1 LHGNR
6 RRHGA
11 ARPTTAAGLSI
22 DFTDLLRD
30 GVHRPFY
37 SRGMDARTR
46 KTADIDEAVADDAR
60 SIAES
65 ITAKRDRL
73 LASLT
78 LIAGIGLI
86 VSLPFALRAGAEFF
100 MPVTA
105 ALVVAI
111 ALVPLLEW
119 FERRG
124 IPSKASAGLC
134 VILFLLL
141 ALFAIGSILMPASNW
156 VAQVPTKIPR
166 VRAALEPVI
175 QLYKHLD
182 RFIDRTVSQI
192 AITQQ
197 EHTRS
202 VTIET
207 PNSMSNL
214 LISSAPHLLIQ
225 LFFALLVIFFF
236 LAGWTA
242 MRKKTIVSRGSF
254 EGALTTA
261 RVIQQVVDATSTYLG
276 TITLINIG
284 LGALTAGA
292 LWLLGMPSPVMW
304 GGIVAVANYIPYL
317 GPIVCALLL
326 FFGALMTYPDI
337 WPALAPPAAFICFHL
352 VEANFFTPM
361 VVGHR
366 LTISPLSILISLS
379 FWAWVWGTTGAL
391 LAVPLLI
398 IMKTIFSAAGT
409 PDIAGFLFEHGT
421 LTHIGDPDEEEENER
436 QEMQPAM
443 VDTPQRPS

>member
-1 LHGNR
+1 
-6 RRHGA
+6 
-11 ARPTTAAGLSI
+11 
-22 DFTDLLRD
+22 
-30 GVHRPFY
+30 
-37 SRGMDARTR
+37 MDARTR
-46 KTADIDEAVADDAR
+46 KHQAIDHEDEARAL
-60 SIAES
+60 AET

-73 LASLT
+73 LAGLT
-78 LIAGIGLI
+78 LIAGIG
-86 VSLPFALRAGAEFF
+86 VVVALPFALRAGAEFF

-105 ALVVAI
+105 ALVIAI

-124 IPSKASAGLC
+124 MPSRLSAALC
-134 VILFLLL
+134 VIIFLAT
-141 ALFAIGSILMPASNW
+141 ALFAIGSIVIPASDW
-156 VAQVPTKIPR
+156 VAQIPTKIGK
-166 VRAALEPVI
+166 VRAALEPI
-175 QLYKHLD
+175 FDLYKNLD
-182 RFIDRTVSQI
+182 RFVGRIANQIEINHASHART
-192 AITQQ
+192 
-197 EHTRS
+197 
-202 VTIET
+202 VTIEQ
-207 PNSMSNL
+207 PSSVMGL
-214 LISSAPHLLIQ
+214 LATSAPHLLIQ
-225 LFFALLVIFFF
+225 LFFSLLVIFFF

-284 LGALTAGA
+284 LGALTATA
-292 LWLLGMPSPVMW
+292 LWWLGMPSAVMW

-317 GPIVCALLL
+317 GPIVAALLL
-326 FFGALMTYPDI
+326 FVGGLMTYPDV
-337 WPALAPPAAFICFHL
+337 WGALMPPAVFIGFHL

-379 FWAWVWGTTGAL
+379 FWAWIWGTTGAL

-398 IMKTIFSAAGT
+398 IMKTVFSAAGT

-421 LTHIGDPDEEEENER
+421 LTHIGDPDEEEEDER
-436 QEMQPAM
+436 QQMQPAM
-443 VDTPQRPS
+443 VDTPKPPA

>member
-1 LHGNR
+1 
-6 RRHGA
+6 
-11 ARPTTAAGLSI
+11 
-22 DFTDLLRD
+22 
-30 GVHRPFY
+30 
-37 SRGMDARTR
+37 MDARTH
-46 KTADIDEAVADDAR
+46 KQQHVIDSEDETR
-60 SIAES
+60 LLAET
-65 ITAKRDRL
+65 ITVKRDRL

-78 LIAGIGLI
+78 LIAGIGLL

-124 IPSKASAGLC
+124 VPSRLSAGLC
-134 VILFLLL
+134 VLIFLLL
-141 ALFAIGSILMPASNW
+141 AIFAIGSIVVPATDW
-156 VAQVPTKIPR
+156 VAQVPTKITK
-166 VRAALEPVI
+166 VRAALEPVFDV
-175 QLYKHLD
+175 YKNLD
-182 RFIDRTVSQI
+182 RFIDRITTQVQLSQ
-192 AITQQ
+192 ASHART
-197 EHTRS
+197 
-202 VTIET
+202 VTIEQ
-207 PNSMSNL
+207 PNSVMGL
-214 LISSAPHLLIQ
+214 LATSAPHLLIQ

-292 LWLLGMPSPVMW
+292 LWWLGMPSPVMW

-317 GPIVCALLL
+317 GPIVCSLLL
-326 FFGALMTYPDI
+326 FVGGLMTYPDI
-337 WPALAPPAAFICFHL
+337 WGALMPPAAFISFHL
-352 VEANFFTPM
+352 IEANFFTPM

-366 LTISPLSILISLS
+366 LTISPLSILVSLS

-398 IMKTIFSAAGT
+398 IMKTVFSAAGT

-421 LTHIGDPDEEEENER
+421 LTHVGDPDEEEVEER
-436 QEMQPAM
+436 QEMEPAM
-443 VDTPQRPS
+443 VDTPKPSS

>member
-1 LHGNR
+1 ML
-6 RRHGA
+6 
-11 ARPTTAAGLSI
+11 RP
-22 DFTDLLRD
+22 
-30 GVHRPFY
+30 V
-37 SRGMDARTR
+37 DARTG
-46 KTADIDEAVADDAR
+46 KQQSKEHQIEPVTDEARAL
-60 SIAES
+60 AET
-65 ITAKRDRL
+65 ITVKRDRL

-86 VSLPFALRAGAEFF
+86 VALPFALQAGAEFF

-105 ALVVAI
+105 ALVVAV

-124 IPSKASAGLC
+124 VPSRLSAGLC
-134 VILFLLL
+134 VIIFL
-141 ALFAIGSILMPASNW
+141 AAAIFAIGSIVVPATDW
-156 VAQVPTKIPR
+156 IALVPHRIGK
-166 VRAALEPVI
+166 VRAALQPILE
-175 QLYKHLD
+175 LYQNLD
-182 RFIDRTVSQI
+182 RFITRTAAQIQVSQEHARTV
-192 AITQQ
+192 
-197 EHTRS
+197 R
-202 VTIET
+202 IED
-207 PNSMSNL
+207 SNTFTSL
-214 LISSAPHLLIQ
+214 LATSAPHLLIQ

-242 MRKKTIVSRGSF
+242 MRKRTIVSRGSF

-292 LWLLGMPSPVMW
+292 LWLLGMPSPIMW

-326 FFGALMTYPDI
+326 FVGGLMTYPDV
-337 WPALAPPAAFICFHL
+337 WGALAPPAAFICFHL

-398 IMKTIFSAAGT
+398 IMKTVFAAAGT

-421 LTHIGDPDEEEENER
+421 LTHVGDADEQETEER
-436 QEMQPAM
+436 QEMEPAM
-443 VDTPQRPS
+443 VDTEKPAS

>member
-1 LHGNR
+1 
-6 RRHGA
+6 
-11 ARPTTAAGLSI
+11 
-22 DFTDLLRD
+22 
-30 GVHRPFY
+30 
-37 SRGMDARTR
+37 MDARTR
-46 KTADIDEAVADDAR
+46 KNAQVDDDVADEAR
-60 SIAES
+60 MLAET

-78 LIAGIGLI
+78 LLAGIGLI
-86 VSLPFALRAGAEFF
+86 VGFPFALREGAEFF

-111 ALVPLLEW
+111 ALVPALEW

-124 IPSKASAGLC
+124 IPSKLSAGLC
-134 VILFLLL
+134 VLIFLAV
-141 ALFAIGSILMPASNW
+141 ALFAIGSIVVPARDW
-156 VAQVPTKIPR
+156 VAQVPGSIPK
-166 VRAALEPVI
+166 VRSTLEPVI
-175 QLYKHLD
+175 QVYKHLD
-182 RFIDRTVSQI
+182 KFIDKTTAQI
-192 AITQQ
+192 ALTQEQ
-197 EHTRS
+197 TRA
-202 VTIET
+202 VRIET
-207 PNSMSNL
+207 PNSMSSL
-214 LISSAPHLLIQ
+214 LLSSAPHLLIQ

-276 TITLINIG
+276 TITVINIG
-284 LGALTAGA
+284 LGSLTAGA

-317 GPIVCALLL
+317 GPIVCGLLL
-326 FFGALMTYPDI
+326 FLGGLMIYPDI
-337 WPALAPPAAFICFHL
+337 WGALAPPAIFISFHL
-352 VEANFFTPM
+352 IEANFFTPM

-379 FWAWVWGTTGAL
+379 FWAWIWGTTGAL

-421 LTHIGDPDEEEENER
+421 LTHVGDPDEEEEDER

-443 VDTPQRPS
+443 VDTPKPRP

>member
-1 LHGNR
+1 M
-6 RRHGA
+6 
-11 ARPTTAAGLSI
+11 
-22 DFTDLLRD
+22 
-30 GVHRPFY
+30 V
-37 SRGMDARTR
+37 MDARTR
-46 KTADIDEAVADDAR
+46 KHHAQDEEAGDEARVL
-60 SIAES
+60 AET
-65 ITAKRDRL
+65 ITVKRDRL

-86 VSLPFALRAGAEFF
+86 IALPFALRYGAEFF

-124 IPSKASAGLC
+124 IPSKLAAGLC
-134 VILFLLL
+134 VIIFLLM
-141 ALFAIGSILMPASNW
+141 ALFALGSIVVPASDW
-156 VAQVPTKIPR
+156 VSQVPGKIPK
-166 VRAALEPVI
+166 VRSALEPVFD
-175 QLYKHLD
+175 LYKNLD
-182 RFIDRTVSQI
+182 RFIDRTASQI
-192 AITQQ
+192 ALTQEQ
-197 EHTRS
+197 GRA
-202 VTIET
+202 VRIET
-207 PNSMSNL
+207 PNSMSSL

-236 LAGWTA
+236 LAGWTT
-242 MRKKTIVSRGSF
+242 MRKRTIVSRGSF

-276 TITLINIG
+276 TITLINVG

-326 FFGALMTYPDI
+326 FLGGLMTFPDV
-337 WPALAPPAAFICFHL
+337 WGALAPPAIFIGFHL
-352 VEANFFTPM
+352 IEANFFTPM

-379 FWAWVWGTTGAL
+379 FWAWIWGTTGAL

-421 LTHIGDPDEEEENER
+421 LTHVGDPNEEEEDER
-436 QEMQPAM
+436 QQMEPAM
-443 VDTPQRPS
+443 VDTPKALS

>member
-1 LHGNR
+1 M
-6 RRHGA
+6 
-11 ARPTTAAGLSI
+11 TACAGVDIL
-22 DFTDLLRD
+22 
-30 GVHRPFY
+30 VH
-37 SRGMDARTR
+37 MDART
-46 KTADIDEAVADDAR
+46 KKQAHDEESPVVEEAR
-60 SIAES
+60 VLAE
-65 ITAKRDRL
+65 TMGAKRDRL

-86 VSLPFALRAGAEFF
+86 VLLPFALRAGAEFF

-124 IPSKASAGLC
+124 LPSKPAAGLC
-134 VILFLLL
+134 VVLFLLI
-141 ALFAIGSILMPASNW
+141 AIFAIGSIVIPASDW
-156 VAQVPTKIPR
+156 VAQVPGKIPK
-166 VRAALEPVI
+166 VRTALEPVFDI
-175 QLYKHLD
+175 YKNLD
-182 RFIDRTVSQI
+182 RFIGRIANQIELTQASHART
-192 AITQQ
+192 
-197 EHTRS
+197 
-202 VTIET
+202 VTIEQ
-207 PNSMSNL
+207 PSSVVGL
-214 LISSAPHLLIQ
+214 LATSAPHLLIQ
-225 LFFALLVIFFF
+225 LFFSLLVIFFF
-236 LAGWTA
+236 LAGWTT
-242 MRKKTIVSRGSF
+242 MRKRTIVSRGSF

-292 LWLLGMPSPVMW
+292 LWLLGMPSPIMW

-317 GPIVCALLL
+317 GPIASALLL
-326 FFGALMTYPDI
+326 FTGGLMTYPNI
-337 WPALAPPAAFICFHL
+337 WGALWPPAVFISFHL
-352 VEANFFTPM
+352 IEANFFTPM

-366 LTISPLSILISLS
+366 LTISPLSILVSLS
-379 FWAWVWGTTGAL
+379 FWAWIWGTTGAL

-421 LTHIGDPDEEEENER
+421 LTHAGDPDEEEEDER
-436 QEMQPAM
+436 QQMQPAM
-443 VDTPQRPS
+443 VDTPQPRS

>member
-1 LHGNR
+1 ML
-6 RRHGA
+6 
-11 ARPTTAAGLSI
+11 PT
-22 DFTDLLRD
+22 
-30 GVHRPFY
+30 
-37 SRGMDARTR
+37 MDARTR
-46 KTADIDEAVADDAR
+46 KQNQIVDEPTDEARVL
-60 SIAES
+60 AET
-65 ITAKRDRL
+65 ITVKRDRL

-78 LIAGIGLI
+78 LIAGIG
-86 VSLPFALRAGAEFF
+86 VVVGLPFALRAGAEFF

-124 IPSKASAGLC
+124 IPSKLSAGLC
-134 VILFLLL
+134 LIIFVAI
-141 ALFAIGSILMPASNW
+141 AVFAIGSIVVPASDW
-156 VAQVPTKIPR
+156 VAQVPSKIPK
-166 VRAALEPVI
+166 VRSTLEPVLD
-175 QLYKHLD
+175 LYKNLD
-182 RFIDRTVSQI
+182 RFITRTASQI
-192 AITQQ
+192 
-197 EHTRS
+197 EMTREQTRA
-202 VTIET
+202 VRIET
-207 PNSMSNL
+207 PNSMSSL

-225 LFFALLVIFFF
+225 LFFSLLVIFFF
-236 LAGWTA
+236 LAGWTT

-284 LGALTAGA
+284 LGGLTALV
-292 LWLLGMPSPVMW
+292 LWWLGMPSPIMW

-317 GPIVCALLL
+317 GPIASALLL
-326 FFGALMTYPDI
+326 FLGGLMTYPDI
-337 WPALAPPAAFICFHL
+337 WGALMPPAAFISFHL
-352 VEANFFTPM
+352 IEANFFTPM

-379 FWAWVWGTTGAL
+379 FWAWIWGTTGAL

-421 LTHIGDPDEEEENER
+421 LTHAGEVDEEDVEDR
-436 QEMQPAM
+436 QEMAPAM
-443 VDTPQRPS
+443 VDTPKRPS

>member
-1 LHGNR
+1 MTAR
-6 RRHGA
+6 A
-11 ARPTTAAGLSI
+11 APDILS
-22 DFTDLLRD
+22 L
-30 GVHRPFY
+30 V
-37 SRGMDARTR
+37 DART
-46 KTADIDEAVADDAR
+46 KKQHEIEQEHGDEARVL
-60 SIAES
+60 AEA

-86 VSLPFALRAGAEFF
+86 VGLPFALQLGAEFF

-105 ALVVAI
+105 ALVIAI

-124 IPSKASAGLC
+124 IPSKLSAALC
-134 VILFLLL
+134 VVLFLLV
-141 ALFAIGSILMPASNW
+141 AIFAIGSIVIPASDW
-156 VAQVPTKIPR
+156 VARVPTKIGK
-166 VRAALEPVI
+166 VRSALEPVFD
-175 QLYKHLD
+175 LYKNLD
-182 RFIDRTVSQI
+182 RFIDRVANQIEITHASHARTVTVEQ
-192 AITQQ
+192 
-197 EHTRS
+197 
-202 VTIET
+202 
-207 PNSMSNL
+207 PNSLMGL
-214 LISSAPHLLIQ
+214 LATSAPHLLIQ
-225 LFFALLVIFFF
+225 LFFSLLVIFFF

-242 MRKKTIVSRGSF
+242 MRKRTIVSRGSF

-292 LWLLGMPSPVMW
+292 LWLLGMPSPIMW

-317 GPIVCALLL
+317 GPIASALLL
-326 FFGALMTYPDI
+326 FFGGLMIFPDI
-337 WPALAPPAAFICFHL
+337 WGAMGPPAVFICFHL

-366 LTISPLSILISLS
+366 LTISPLAILISLS
-379 FWAWVWGTTGAL
+379 FWAWIWGTTGAL

-421 LTHIGDPDEEEENER
+421 LTHVGDPDEEEEDER
-436 QEMQPAM
+436 QELQPAM
-443 VDTPQRPS
+443 VDTPKPRT